1 MWFSKVLVSIR
12 SSLTLTCSQG
22 DLSSHS
28 LLPGFPLAPQLHQF
42 PRSPAPHSELQTP
55 WPSPQ
60 QARCSLPQL
69 ICHLSLLTCS
79 LQIPHFCQRNCS
91 PPRYPEAHVSAFPD
105 SSSPTSNPLSSPGTC
120 TSAVDPK
127 PRSPQG
133 QQRHTNQVDREGTQ
147 WRMGSMDP
155 VWTGQLPLSS
165 LFSS

>member
-1 MWFSKVLVSIR
+1 MISAPTPSFRGSHLHPGSI
-12 SSLTLTCSQG
+12 SSPDLQPLTLNSRPHG
-22 DLSSHS
+22 H
-28 LLPGFPLAPQLHQF
+28 LHN
-42 PRSPAPHSELQTP
+42 RPAAACPK
-55 WPSPQ
+55 
-60 QARCSLPQL
+60 L

-147 WRMGSMDP
+147 WSMGSMDP